1 MAKNI
6 EPTFRV
12 QFVSQD
18 KVFEVFAKRI
28 YSSDLYGFIEVEEFV
43 FGERSGLLVDP
54 TEEKLK
60 TEFQG
65 VKRSYIP
72 MHAVIRIDE
81 VEVLGLLEFVIARV
95 RLPHFQ
101 WFLHLES
108 RETRIDLNLVK

>member
-1 MAKNI
+1 MAKTI

-54 TEEKLK
+54 SEEKLK

-81 VEVLGLLEFVIARV
+81 VEVLGPARIRDSKGSIASLSMVPPPRV
-95 RLPHFQ
+95 PR
-101 WFLHLES
+101 
-108 RETRIDLNLVK
+108 DAD

>member
-1 MAKNI
+1 MSKSTEAI
-6 EPTFRV
+6 YRI

-18 KVFEVFAKRI
+18 KVFEVFAKQI

-54 TEEKLK
+54 SEEKLK
-60 TEFQG
+60 AEFQG

-81 VEVLGLLEFVIARV
+81 VENTGTSRIKENVGNITSISMVPPPRGPLGGE
-95 RLPHFQ
+95 
-101 WFLHLES
+101 
-108 RETRIDLNLVK
+108 